1 VIAGIARTRYGGRV
15 TDSLKHTPLYDE
27 HRRLGAKLVP
37 FAGYAM
43 PIQYT
48 GIVHE
53 HQAVRQRAGLFD
65 VCHMGELELRGP
77 AAAEIA
83 NRLVTNDLSR
93 IQPGQAM
100 YACCCNER
108 GTVLDDLILYKRG
121 EDSVL
126 VVCNASN
133 RDKIARVFREA
144 AADHCRV
151 RDVSDEVALLAL
163 QGPKA
168 FAILQQVSGPAPE
181 SLGRFRFR
189 EANVAQIRCT
199 VARTGYTGE
208 DGVEL
213 FCAAK
218 DAPALW
224 RVLLEAGRTAELT
237 PAGLGARDTL
247 RLEARLPLYGN
258 DIDETINPLEAGLG
272 AFVQLDGPDF
282 VGKQALLAVKQ
293 RGLTRK
299 LVGFEMLG
307 RGVARQ
313 GYKLLDSAGQE
324 RGVCTSGSPSPSL
337 GKAIGL
343 GFLPVA
349 MSEPGQEFLV
359 DCRGKPIAARVV
371 RTPFYKRPASG

>member
-1 VIAGIARTRYGGRV
+1 
-15 TDSLKHTPLYDE
+15 
-27 HRRLGAKLVP
+27 
-37 FAGYAM
+37 
-43 PIQYT
+43 
-48 GIVHE
+48 
-53 HQAVRQRAGLFD
+53 
-65 VCHMGELELRGP
+65 
-77 AAAEIA
+77 
-83 NRLVTNDLSR
+83 
-93 IQPGQAM
+93 
-100 YACCCNER
+100 
-108 GTVLDDLILYKRG
+108 
-121 EDSVL
+121 
-126 VVCNASN
+126 
-133 RDKIARVFREA
+133 

-272 AFVQLDGPDF
+272 AF
-282 VGKQALLAVKQ
+282 
-293 RGLTRK
+293 
-299 LVGFEMLG
+299 
-307 RGVARQ
+307 
-313 GYKLLDSAGQE
+313 
-324 RGVCTSGSPSPSL
+324 
-337 GKAIGL
+337 
-343 GFLPVA
+343 
-349 MSEPGQEFLV
+349 
-359 DCRGKPIAARVV
+359 
-371 RTPFYKRPASG
+371 